1 VNPGIGSY
9 LSKPG
14 QVPRRESGP
23 GRCPSV
29 PRGSARPR
37 SGSGAGRL
45 ALAPP
50 LKLMK
55 VMLQVGEGT
64 NIIVWSI
71 GRTKACSV
79 VVEHFPNSAQSIQSA
94 RLSIQLYELGPP
106 TPSPSSECVSPP
118 PWIGKQHGHRVYR
131 VQGFLSSRT
140 NWVPQ
145 PPHPQARVQRPTRLR
160 GRGCIGIPNSDEGT
174 DRQIL

>member
-1 VNPGIGSY
+1 MTINCKSQKFIFCVSRLLNIVNPESVLYDLYVLCEPPAVYCVNPGIGSY

-79 VVEHFPNSAQSIQSA
+79 VVEHFPNSAQSIQST
-94 RLSIQLYELGPP
+94 RTSVQQYELGPP
-106 TPSPSSECVSPP
+106 
-118 PWIGKQHGHRVYR
+118 
-131 VQGFLSSRT
+131 
-140 NWVPQ
+140 
-145 PPHPQARVQRPTRLR
+145 PPHPQANVAPPR
-160 GRGCIGIPNSDEGT
+160 GPETHSLAGKGVHRDT
-174 DRQIL
+174 QFR